1 MKRNPGES
9 FEDYKKRRAAEST
22 STKDYL
28 KGRVVVPTRTTPGL
42 VKKANKI
49 EKKFEKAGTLV
60 KARLFKTF
68 KTVEKKL
75 EDLKK

>member
-9 FEDYKKRRAAEST
+9 FEDYKKRRAQEST
-22 STKDYL
+22 STKNYL
-28 KGRVVVPTRTTPGL
+28 KGQVVKATATTPGI
-42 VKKANKI
+42 VKKAKKI
-49 EKKFEKAGTLV
+49 EKKFEKAGALV